1 MKQIAVLMIALI
13 LAGCTSAPAEVAPAT
28 QLAAA
33 ERGPY
38 GKEQI
43 CAKVNEAIQTGG
55 TVQWAD
61 LLVADEAWEEQVC
74 LLPEVS
80 VSYAER
86 REACRH
92 YLEESTVGA
101 AAHREPRA
109 PDLQDEV
116 HPRAWVLASTGGFN
130 GVRCRIG
137 SWEYGF

>member
-1 MKQIAVLMIALI
+1 MIALI
-13 LAGCTSAPAEVAPAT
+13 LAGCTSAPAEVVLAMRP
-28 QLAAA
+28 AAA
-33 ERGPY
+33 EGKPY

-43 CAKVNEAIQTGG
+43 CAKVDEAIQTAG
-55 TVQWAD
+55 TVRWAD
-61 LLVADEAWEEQVC
+61 LLVAEEAWEEQAC

-80 VSYAER
+80 VSHAER

-92 YLEESTVGA
+92 YLEESTVRS
-101 AAHREPRA
+101 AAHREWQT

-116 HPRAWVLASTGGFN
+116 HPRAWLLAGTGGFN